1 MTPPGWGVPALQSV
15 LEPASPEADGIVWL
29 WWLFFGLSVAVW
41 VLVMGFVA
49 LALLRRGRRPEAP
62 PLVEPG
68 PERSFASVISAATL
82 LTSAVLFGLL
92 LSSVITGRRLHQLGH
107 PSGQPALRIQVTGH
121 RWWWEIQYPAQPVSD
136 SVQSANELHV
146 PVGRPVVLELSSH
159 DVIHSLW
166 LPDLQ
171 GKRDL
176 IPGQPAELRFTA
188 RQAGTFRGQ
197 CAEYCG
203 LQHAHMGL
211 LLVAE
216 SPERFEAWLAAQ
228 RRPSSIPSDARTLHG
243 REVFLSA
250 QCPMCHGIRGTAAS
264 ALTGPDLTHLMSRA
278 TLAAATLPN
287 QPHSLTDWVSDPQRF
302 KLGNFMPPNPL
313 PPQELQDLV
322 LYLTSLQ

>member
-15 LEPASPEADGIVWL
+15 LEPASPEADGIRWL
-29 WWLFFGLSVAVW
+29 WWLFFWVSVAVW
-41 VLVMGFVA
+41 ALVMTFVVI
-49 LALLRRGRRPEAP
+49 ALLRRGRGNPEPVLA
-62 PLVEPG
+62 EPG
-68 PERSFASVISAATL
+68 PERGFVSVISAATL
-82 LTSAVLFGLL
+82 LTGTVLFGLL
-92 LSSVITGRRLHQLGH
+92 LSSVITGGTLHQLGH
-107 PSGQPALRIQVTGH
+107 PAADQVLRIQITGH

-146 PVGRPVVLELSSH
+146 PVGRPVLLELSSH

-176 IPGQPAELRFTA
+176 IPGQPTELRFTA

-203 LQHAHMGL
+203 LQHAHMAL

-216 SPERFEAWLAAQ
+216 SPERFAAWLAAQ
-228 RRPSSIPSDARTLHG
+228 RRPSAVPPDARALHG

-250 QCPMCHGIRGTAAS
+250 QCPMCHGIRGTAAA
-264 ALTGPDLTHLMSRA
+264 ALMGPDLTHLMSRA

-287 QPHSLTDWVSDPQRF
+287 QPQTLADWVTDPQRS
-302 KLGNFMPPNPL
+302 KLGNLMPPNPL
-313 PPQELQDLV
+313 PAQELQDLV
-322 LYLTSLQ
+322 LYLTSLK